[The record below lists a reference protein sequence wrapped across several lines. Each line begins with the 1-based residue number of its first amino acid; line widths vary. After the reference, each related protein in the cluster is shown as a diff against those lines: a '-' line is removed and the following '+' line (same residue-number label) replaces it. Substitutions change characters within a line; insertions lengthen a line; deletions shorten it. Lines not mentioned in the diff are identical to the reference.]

1 MKVVLRFFVVIL
13 VFATSVHA
21 QDFIVNN
28 YSAEI
33 FIKKEGYFTVSEQYD
48 LTFRTYKHGIYRNI
62 QLTYDLLTEKGT
74 QEKRKIKVKN
84 VKVPGRTFVTS
95 GKIINDLTGELE
107 IKIGDKDITITGPQG
122 YTINYQVENAFL
134 FEEKATQFYWNLKPP
149 GWYANFESMKFNIHV
164 PDGVSVPQD
173 AIKLY
178 AGYTGN
184 TNESDDFNIDYQE
197 GIIQISSKEDFVSRY
212 GESVTLLVSLP
223 PNVIS
228 ETKPFWPFGARYG
241 WTLIIA
247 SFWVGFYV
255 VWRIHGKDDKVI
267 SATSYYPPEN
277 IDPAMAGYL
286 IDDKSDTSDL
296 ISLLPYWG
304 SKGYIT
310 IKEIEKKGLFQKND
324 TQLNKLKDLPNT
336 AAAYERKMFTNLF
349 RGSKAVVLIS
359 SLKDSFY
366 TTMGEAKELLKK
378 EAQPYYLPKS
388 KAVKKIVSGV
398 VVVLLFL
405 LSAIVLYVWGL
416 LAAGL
421 VVFTCVILL
430 LLNFFMIKKNTK
442 GNEALAHLKGFRQFV
457 KLAEAKRLGVLLNE
471 DPHYFENTMA
481 YALAFGYFDKWAGK
495 FKGLDVKPPDWYH
508 TTSNR
513 PFSMH
518 SFSNS
523 FDSAMSSTR
532 STMVS
537 SPSSSGSS
545 GGGGGFSGGGFGGGG
560 GGSW

>member
-13 VFATSVHA
+13 AFATSVHA

-107 IKIGDKDITITGPQG
+107 IKIGDKDITITGPQK

-149 GWYANFESMKFNIHV
+149 GWYANFESMRFTIHV
-164 PDGVSVPQD
+164 PEGVSVPQD

-223 PNVIS
+223 PNVIT

-247 SFWVGFYV
+247 SLLVGFYV
-255 VWRIHGKDDKVI
+255 IWRIHGKDDKVI

-304 SKGYIT
+304 SQGYIT

-349 RGSKAVVLIS
+349 RGSRDVVLIS

-421 VVFTCVILL
+421 VAFTCIFLL

-481 YALAFGYFDKWAGK
+481 YALAFGYFDKWTSK
-495 FKGLDVKPPDWYH
+495 FKGLDVKPPDWYY

-523 FDSAMSSTR
+523 FDSAMSSTK

>member
-1 MKVVLRFFVVIL
+1 MLRFLVIFL
-13 VFATSVHA
+13 VFASSVHA

-33 FIKKEGYFTVSEQYD
+33 FIKKEGYFTVSEQYA

-62 QLTYDLLTEKGT
+62 QLAYDLLTEKGT

-84 VKVPGRTFVTS
+84 VKVPGRTFTTS
-95 GKIINDLTGELE
+95 GKIANDLTGELE
-107 IKIGDKDITITGPQG
+107 IKIGDKDKTITGPQE

-149 GWYANFESMKFNIHV
+149 GWYANFESMQFTIHL
-164 PDGVSVPQD
+164 PEGVQITKD

-178 AGYTGN
+178 SGHIGN
-184 TNESDDFNIDYQE
+184 TNESENFVVDYQE
-197 GIIQISSKEDFVSRY
+197 GVIRITSKKDYISRY

-223 PNVIS
+223 PNVIT
-228 ETKPFWPFGARYG
+228 EIKPFWPFGARYG
-241 WTLIIA
+241 WTIIIA
-247 SFWVGFYV
+247 TLFVGFYV
-255 VWRIHGKDDKVI
+255 TWRIYGKDDKVI

-304 SKGYIT
+304 SQGYIT

-336 AAAYERKMFTNLF
+336 AASYERKMFKNLF
-349 RGSKAVVLIS
+349 KGSRDVVLIS

-366 TTMGEAKELLKK
+366 TTMREAKELLKE

-388 KAVKKIVSGV
+388 KAVKKIVAGV
-398 VVVLLFL
+398 LVVLLFL
-405 LSAIVLYVWGL
+405 LTGIVLYVWGL

-421 VVFTCVILL
+421 TIFSCVILL

-442 GNEALAHLKGFRQFV
+442 GNDAFAHLKGFRNFV
-457 KLAEAKRLGVLLNE
+457 KLAETKRLGVLLNE

-495 FKGLDVKPPDWYH
+495 FKGLDVQPPDWYH

-545 GGGGGFSGGGFGGGG
+545 GGGGGGFSGGGFGGGG

>member
-13 VFATSVHA
+13 AFASSVHA
-21 QDFIVNN
+21 QDFVVNN

-48 LTFRTYKHGIYRNI
+48 LTFRTYKHGIFRNI

-134 FEEKATQFYWNLKPP
+134 FEEKATQFYWNLKPL
-149 GWYANFESMKFNIHV
+149 GWYANFESMRFTIHV
-164 PDGVSVPQD
+164 PEGVSVPQD

-212 GESVTLLVSLP
+212 GESVTLLVCLP
-223 PNVIS
+223 PNVIT
-228 ETKPFWPFGARYG
+228 ETKPFWPFGDRYG

-247 SFWVGFYV
+247 SLWVGFYV

-349 RGSKAVVLIS
+349 RGSRDVVLIS

-421 VVFTCVILL
+421 VILL

-442 GNEALAHLKGFRQFV
+442 GNDALAHLKGFRQFV

-495 FKGLDVKPPDWYH
+495 FKGLDVKPPDWYY

-523 FDSAMSSTR
+523 FDSAMSSTK